1 MSDIKHL
8 VHTGIKITTASII
21 DVLREYK
28 ITLPKDQYQ
37 VGFNEGLNEA
47 IKSVQLLQK
56 KLEEQDSKL
65 YE

>member
-28 ITLPKDQYQ
+28 IEDLSDRYAD
-37 VGFNEGLNEA
+37 GYNEGINQA
-47 IKSVQLLQK
+47 IKAVQLFQA
-56 KLEEQDSKL
+56 KLAEQDVKL
-65 YE
+65 GD

>member
-8 VHTGIKITTASII
+8 VHTGIKITIASIT

-37 VGFNEGLNEA
+37 VGFNEGLDEA
-47 IKSVQLLQK
+47 IKSVQLFQK
-56 KLEEQDSKL
+56 KLEEQEQRLDD
-65 YE
+65 

>member
-28 ITLPKDQYQ
+28 IEDLSNRYEH
-37 VGFNEGLNEA
+37 GYNEGINQA
-47 IKSVQLLQK
+47 IKAVQLFQQK
-56 KLEEQDSKL
+56 LAEQDIKLED
-65 YE
+65 